1 MASAQLPHYAVLASF
16 SFLVS
21 TDSIRYFS
29 LVDEHSAG
37 LRNKPFLAGLLLVG
51 VLS

>member
-16 SFLVS
+16 YILVS

-29 LVDEHSAG
+29 LVEEHSAG
-37 LRNKPFLAGLLLVG
+37 VRKGPFLAGLLLLG